1 MQDNNHSTPSV
12 FNFTETAVLRVITD
26 EQGEYWFAATDVC
39 VALEFGGR
47 SRDYLRMLDDDEKG
61 AHIMRTPGGD
71 QEVQIINESGLYSL
85 ILKSRKPEA
94 KRFKKW
100 VTSEV
105 LPTIRKTG
113 RYETPTEPS
122 INPAQQRQLQNA
134 IAARFPDGKHR
145 PYAWSRFN
153 NHFKLGSYKQLS
165 ASRIEEALLYVA
177 TMPGG
182 AAPQG
187 QRWLLQFDEAG
198 KPIMSPL
205 SEDTALIPVAE
216 LKAAQNQVFR
226 ALASALEPLG
236 HICEIVDGHA
246 VN

>member
-1 MQDNNHSTPSV
+1 MQDNHHSTPSV
-12 FNFTETAVLRVITD
+12 FSFTETAVLRVITD
-26 EQGEYWFAATDVC
+26 EHGELWFVATDVAA
-39 VALEFGGR
+39 ALEYGHAPHMTR
-47 SRDYLRMLDDDEKG
+47 TLDDDEKG
-61 AHIMRTPGGD
+61 VRIVDTLGGE
-71 QEVQIINESGLYSL
+71 QEVSVISESGLYSA
-85 ILKSRKPEA
+85 ILRSRKPEA

-122 INPAQQRQLQNA
+122 INAAQQRQLQNS
-134 IAARFPDGKHR
+134 IAARFPDGKQR

-165 ASRIEEALLYVA
+165 AARVEEALLYIA

-182 AAPQG
+182 VSQQG
-187 QRWLLQFDEAG
+187 QRWLLQFDESG

-216 LKAAQNQVFR
+216 LKAAQKQVFR
-226 ALASALEPLG
+226 ALASVMEPLG
-236 HICEIVDGHA
+236 HICEIVEGKPA
-246 VN
+246 N